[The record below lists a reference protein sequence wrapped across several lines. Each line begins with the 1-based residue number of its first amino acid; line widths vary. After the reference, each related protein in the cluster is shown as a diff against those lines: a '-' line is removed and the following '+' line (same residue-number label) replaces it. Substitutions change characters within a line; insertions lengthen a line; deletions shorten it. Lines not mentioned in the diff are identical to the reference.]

1 MLNVALTFDYELF
14 FGENF
19 GTADDILFEPTRK
32 LLDLLDKYNVKAT
45 FFADVLSVYM
55 HKKYRITDYCDKF
68 KAQLQDIISRGHDV
82 QLHIHSNWLKS
93 MFADGKWNFDI
104 DSYRI
109 HTFGFDT
116 NEEMSVPNIIR
127 WGKDYLESIAREVND
142 NYCCV
147 AYRAGGYS
155 VQPHEQLFK
164 CLLENQ
170 IYIDSSVAIGQ
181 KSDGVNKYDFTE
193 FPERCGWWVKTDG
206 KLDEPC
212 EQTENIMYEIPI
224 YFYRNSLLRRLFV
237 PQSEQRLKLGEMRGS
252 FVNSNTEKCSTKRKS
267 KLALL
272 FSYGKIKSLLSVDS
286 LPYQAI
292 FRTVEKCAKKNASQ
306 NGSISIIGHPKLVDS
321 VWLDNF
327 EKLLIAMIGKK
338 NIVISTLQ
346 GITKY
351 LGLGEPNA

>member
-19 GTADDILFEPTRK
+19 DTADAILFDPTKK
-32 LLDLLDKYNVKAT
+32 LLDVLDRYNVKAT

-55 HKKYRITDYCDKF
+55 HEKYGLTDYCEKF
-68 KAQLQDIISRGHDV
+68 KAQLQDMISRGHDV

-109 HTFGFDT
+109 HTFGFDN
-116 NEEMSVPNIIR
+116 NEETSVPNIIK
-127 WGKDYLESIAREVND
+127 WGKEYLESVAREVD
-142 NYCCV
+142 GNYCCV

-164 CLLENQ
+164 CLLKNQ

-181 KSDGVNKYDFTE
+181 KADGVNKYDFTE

-206 KLDEPC
+206 KLNEPS
-212 EQTENIMYEIPI
+212 EQAENAMYEIPI
-224 YFYRNSLLRRLFV
+224 YFYRNSLLRRLFA
-237 PQSEQRLKLGEMRGS
+237 PKSEQRLKLGKMRGS
-252 FVNSNTEKCSTKRKS
+252 FVGTNTQNISTKRKR
-267 KLALL
+267 KLEIL

-286 LPYQAI
+286 LPYQAVLRAI
-292 FRTVEKCAKKNASQ
+292 DICAKKNSSK
-306 NGSISIIGHPKLVDS
+306 NGSISIIGHPKLVDN
-321 VWLDNF
+321 VWLENFDNF
-327 EKLLIAMIGKK
+327 LNEAKKHKHLSLIPICEMAYLLRNK
-338 NIVISTLQ
+338 NV
-346 GITKY
+346 
-351 LGLGEPNA
+351 